1 MPRTK
6 TKNPSPAPVSPTSVN
21 GPISPGDVFT
31 LAEAAAYL
39 RVPEQDVVRMIDEQ
53 GLPARKLGEEWR
65 FLKTSIQQWL
75 SSSSPS
81 LQSNKEAW
89 LAMAGKYKDDPYL
102 EQIVEEAYRRR
113 GRPITEDGSYKNFS
127 S

>member
-6 TKNPSPAPVSPTSVN
+6 KKPGPEPAALPASAN
-21 GPISPGDVFT
+21 GPTGEVFT

-39 RVPEQDVVRMIDEQ
+39 RLSEEDVLGMVREQ
-53 GLPARKLGEEWR
+53 GLPARQAGSEWR
-65 FLKTSIQQWL
+65 FLKTAIERWL
-75 SSSSPS
+75 GSGSPL

-89 LAMAGKYKDDPYL
+89 LAMAGKYRDDPDL
-102 EQIVEEAYRRR
+102 EQIVEDAYRQR

-127 S
+127 R

>member
-6 TKNPSPAPVSPTSVN
+6 KKPEPPTTILPTAGTN
-21 GPISPGDVFT
+21 GPMSEVFT

-39 RVPEQDVVRMIDEQ
+39 RLSEQDVLGMIHEQ
-53 GLPARKLGEEWR
+53 DLPARRVGTEWR
-65 FLKTSIQQWL
+65 FLKSAVERWL
-75 SSSSPS
+75 SSGSSS

-89 LAMAGKYKDDPYL
+89 LAMAGAYRDDPDL
-102 EQIVEEAYRRR
+102 EQIVEDAYRRR

-127 S
+127 R